1 MISERSILP
10 FPTNIRT
17 EMENNQEKIR
27 RLLSEIETAER
38 NGSPVGDLCTE
49 AIGCLETARQ
59 EFLCRARQQG
69 YAANDLR
76 VGEIEIQQLMAMRQ
90 LARRGGLPDTYTA
103 EIRRVRV
110 RILGEELVAANFDE

>member
-38 NGSPVGDLCTE
+38 NGSPVGALCTE
-49 AIGCLETARQ
+49 ATGCLETARQ
-59 EFLCRARQQG
+59 EFLARARRPRSAG
-69 YAANDLR
+69 TDLR
-76 VGEIEIQQLMAMRQ
+76 V
-90 LARRGGLPDTYTA
+90 
-103 EIRRVRV
+103 
-110 RILGEELVAANFDE
+110 VATQVQPPHTLTRPAGR

>member
-1 MISERSILP
+1 
-10 FPTNIRT
+10 
-17 EMENNQEKIR
+17 MENNQEKIR

-38 NGSPVGDLCTE
+38 NGSPVGDLCIE

>member
-1 MISERSILP
+1 
-10 FPTNIRT
+10 
-17 EMENNQEKIR
+17 METNQEKIS
-27 RLLSEIETAER
+27 RLLAEIETAER
-38 NGSPVGDLCTE
+38 NGSPIDTLCAE

-59 EFLCRARQQG
+59 EFLHRARQQG
-69 YAANDLR
+69 YAENDFR